1 MRIEHCIGL
10 LKNRFQSLRNIRTII
25 SSSDD
30 MRRIIDRVRVC
41 VVLHNM
47 LIGSTF
53 PSEWVEPNDED
64 MDEDGAGNNIDDEEN
79 NNLISRH
86 LVPVVLKL
94 DFKSEDAYRL
104 SLDGESRGE

>member
-64 MDEDGAGNNIDDEEN
+64 MEEDGAGNNIDDEDEPVDNPN
-79 NNLISRH
+79 NNNDRRDVIMNYMLH
-86 LVPVVLKL
+86 LT
-94 DFKSEDAYRL
+94 
-104 SLDGESRGE
+104 